1 MKSSHVRRQPHIAGV
16 ILCCMA
22 IAAALLSKPLPADEP
37 LPIEQADI
45 SPRDLDF
52 FEQHVRPLFI
62 EHCYECHAEQ
72 EQSGS
77 LRLDSRVAWQAGG
90 DSGPLLVVGQPD
102 QSRLIEAIRYENL
115 ELQMPPSGKLS
126 AAQIAALEQ
135 WVAMG
140 APDPRDAPVPSDTAE
155 GATSHA
161 PVRGMSVEAGRE
173 FWSFRPLSN
182 PQVPSPRDTTCQRW
196 S

>member
-77 LRLDSRVAWQAGG
+77 LRLDSRVAWQAG
-90 DSGPLLVVGQPD
+90 S
-102 QSRLIEAIRYENL
+102 SAC
-115 ELQMPPSGKLS
+115 QMRK
-126 AAQIAALEQ
+126 
-135 WVAMG
+135 V
-140 APDPRDAPVPSDTAE
+140 
-155 GATSHA
+155 
-161 PVRGMSVEAGRE
+161 
-173 FWSFRPLSN
+173 N
-182 PQVPSPRDTTCQRW
+182 P
-196 S
+196 